1 MDDVISGDWDDIV
14 GMIVQV
20 ETVFGR
26 GAFDVL

>member
-14 GMIVQV
+14 GMVVQV
-20 ETVFGR
+20 EMVFDC